1 MNEIYDVI
9 IIGGG
14 VVGCGISRE
23 LMRCRA
29 RVLLLE
35 KTNDICN
42 GQSKANTAIIH
53 GGYDAKPGTLKAKFN
68 VLGNAMFDQLHE
80 ELDVP
85 VAWNTSLVVSF
96 SLEDHPALER
106 LLDQG
111 RQNGVRGE
119 LRIIDEKELRQREP
133 NVGTDAKEALLV
145 GAGGIVCPYE
155 LTVAYAENAARNGA
169 EFMRNAEV
177 TEVKRLDNGHWQ
189 VVSTAGTIE
198 IRAVVNAAGTYADV
212 FNNMVSERKVHI
224 HPRRGEYYILDK
236 KYKDAFHAT
245 MFQLPTRMGK
255 GTLIAPTV
263 DGTVLIGPTAED
275 IEDKEDKRTTAAGLE
290 KALRQASLTW
300 EHIPT
305 RGFITTF
312 AGLRATGDTGDFI
325 LGEPEDAPLFFNCCA
340 IESPGLTSSPAI
352 AKWTAEKIGEKLGL
366 EPNPDF
372 DPIRKSISKFREMS
386 DEERAA
392 AIAADPDFGK
402 IVCRCETVTEAE
414 IRESIRRPVGARDVD
429 GVKRRTR
436 AGMGRCQAGFCTP
449 RVVEILAEE
458 LGISPLEV
466 TKFGGDSKLLR
477 GYLFEEDRENA

>member
-14 VVGCGISRE
+14 VVGCGTARE
-23 LMRCRA
+23 LTRRRA

-119 LRIIDEKELRQREP
+119 LRIIDEEELRQREP

-177 TEVKRLDNGHWQ
+177 TEVKRLDIGHWQ
-189 VVSTAGTIE
+189 VVSTAGTFE
-198 IRAVVNAAGTYADV
+198 TRAVVNAAGTYADV
-212 FNNMVSERKVHI
+212 FNNMVSAGASI
-224 HPRRGEYYILDK
+224 
-236 KYKDAFHAT
+236 T
-245 MFQLPTRMGK
+245 SWTR
-255 GTLIAPTV
+255 
-263 DGTVLIGPTAED
+263 
-275 IEDKEDKRTTAAGLE
+275 
-290 KALRQASLTW
+290 
-300 EHIPT
+300 
-305 RGFITTF
+305 
-312 AGLRATGDTGDFI
+312 
-325 LGEPEDAPLFFNCCA
+325 
-340 IESPGLTSSPAI
+340 
-352 AKWTAEKIGEKLGL
+352 
-366 EPNPDF
+366 
-372 DPIRKSISKFREMS
+372 
-386 DEERAA
+386 
-392 AIAADPDFGK
+392 
-402 IVCRCETVTEAE
+402 
-414 IRESIRRPVGARDVD
+414 SIRTLFTRPCSSCPPGWARA
-429 GVKRRTR
+429 R
-436 AGMGRCQAGFCTP
+436 
-449 RVVEILAEE
+449 
-458 LGISPLEV
+458 
-466 TKFGGDSKLLR
+466 
-477 GYLFEEDRENA
+477 